1 MILLEVT
8 KISEKGIQFPEMSVP
23 GFFNTSILFKK
34 GVSMEYPVSR
44 IEYIVFQMEYPAY
57 RMKKTRA
64 PLSGNLVLHFGNRV
78 LHLVIGYP
86 IPETRYPFHQQNGS
100 LTKTGYPTRETGFS
114 FILSGYPFSEIWVL
128 HSGNQVPNTK
138 HWVPI
143 AGYPFQETG
152 HDQFFQFLALLG
164 RSSKILKH
172 CET

>member
-1 MILLEVT
+1 MWFYLKLPRSPNRVSSFRKWVYPVFLILPVCLR
-8 KISEKGIQFPEMSVP
+8 KGFR
-23 GFFNTSILFKK
+23 
-34 GVSMEYPVSR
+34 VSMEYPVSR

-114 FILSGYPFSEIWVL
+114 FILS

-152 HDQFFQFLALLG
+152 YDQFFQFLALLG

-172 CET
+172 CETYNMS

>member
-1 MILLEVT
+1 
-8 KISEKGIQFPEMSVP
+8 
-23 GFFNTSILFKK
+23 
-34 GVSMEYPVSR
+34 MEYPVSR

-114 FILSGYPFSEIWVL
+114 FILSGYPFRK
-128 HSGNQVPNTK
+128 SGYSIRETRYPILNT
-138 HWVPI
+138 
-143 AGYPFQETG
+143 GYQ
-152 HDQFFQFLALLG
+152 LLG
-164 RSSKILKH
+164 THFRRPAMTNFSNFWRFWAGVQKSLNIVRLIICPSFDIRRNKKKSKNNSLFIIPFR
-172 CET
+172 